1 MIPMSPSRRS
11 SQVVRSLFGE
21 SPMDLAMERVPPAT
35 TTDELRA
42 LGARLPAWIR
52 LGTSSWAYAG
62 WRGLVFGARSPIASL
77 ARDGLAAYAA
87 WPVMRTVGLDRAFY
101 ATPSVDEYR
110 ALRDLVP
117 PGFRFTVKAE
127 QRCVRPDLGP
137 DGTTFGSTAA
147 HRGAGIANPHFLDP
161 AFAVERVLR
170 PAIEGLGDR
179 LGPVVFQFPPL
190 ELSPRGALGGASG
203 FVARLRAFLAAVG
216 SSLPERR
223 SVTVAVEVRNREF
236 FAPSVAPHYADCL
249 ASVDAVHSYLAH
261 PTVPAISVQRHA
273 LHGRL
278 PARGPFVVRW
288 MLRGNFTY
296 EGAAAEFEPYDALR
310 SPDPATRS
318 EIASLL
324 ADASPDRP
332 AFVICNNKAEGCAAL
347 SIRALAEEIVS
358 ARTATIGSEGADSR

>member
-1 MIPMSPSRRS
+1 MSTPREGPSGPWAG
-11 SQVVRSLFGE
+11 SLFGD
-21 SPMDLAMERVPPAT
+21 SPIDRAMERVPPAT
-35 TTDELRA
+35 TPEALRSV
-42 LGARLPAWIR
+42 GMRLPAHVH

-62 WRGLVFGARSPIASL
+62 WRGLVFGPRAPASAL
-77 ARDGLAAYAA
+77 AREGLAAYAA
-87 WPVMRTVGLDRAFY
+87 WPVVRTVGLDRAFY
-101 ATPSVDEYR
+101 ATPSADEYR

-137 DGTTFGSTAA
+137 DGNTFGSTTA
-147 HRGAGIANPHFLDP
+147 HRSAGIANPNFLDP
-161 AFAVERVLR
+161 AFAVERVLQ
-170 PAIEGLGDR
+170 PAVEGLGDR

-190 ELSPRGALGGASG
+190 DLSPRGALGGASG

-216 SSLPERR
+216 TSLPEGR
-223 SVTVAVEVRNREF
+223 SVTVAVEVRNREV
-236 FAPSVAPHYADCL
+236 FAPGVAAHYADSL

-278 PARGPFVVRW
+278 SARGPIVARW

-296 EGAAAEFEPYDALR
+296 EGAAAAFEPYDELR

-324 ADASPDRP
+324 ADASPDRA

-358 ARTATIGSEGADSR
+358 ARAATIGAEGADSR